1 MSTTKTI
8 LSPKIASKESIE
20 SQNTLLQLE
29 VYNKKQ
35 NRKPIYSSAPIT
47 LNNFVA
53 CDRCFGYN
61 PIEDI
66 PLSYTYLTNICPE
79 CGYKGVRYIS
89 TSSNKLF
96 GYVHKNIY

>member
-1 MSTTKTI
+1 
-8 LSPKIASKESIE
+8 
-20 SQNTLLQLE
+20 
-29 VYNKKQ
+29 VYNKKE
-35 NRKPIYSSAPIT
+35 NRKSMYCSAPFT
-47 LNNFVA
+47 LNNFIA

-61 PIEDI
+61 PTVDI

-79 CGYKGVRYIS
+79 CGNKGVRYIS